1 MTYLNDAP
9 IEYDFGGSRARL
21 LVPGEQTAN
30 AYCMLE
36 ISSPAGRSTP
46 MHEHEYEDEVII
58 MLDGELEV
66 LVDDERHLVMT
77 GSSLMLPRGSRH
89 QLINKTGSTSRYMV
103 VCSPAGFERFVG
115 ACSDALS
122 SGMEP
127 RVPEDAMK
135 ARMRTVAAQFG
146 ITLYPPAPNQQPS
159 QAHTAAQ
166 RS

>member
-21 LVPGEQTAN
+21 LVSGEQTAH

-46 MHEHEYEDEVII
+46 MHEHDYEDEVII

-66 LVDDERHLVMT
+66 MVDDERHLVKT

-89 QLINKTGSTSRYMV
+89 QLINRTGSTSRYMV

-115 ACSDALS
+115 ACSDVLR
-122 SGMEP
+122 SGMAP
-127 RVPEDAMK
+127 RVPDDAMK
-135 ARMRTVAAQFG
+135 ARMRTAAAQFG
-146 ITLYPPAPNQQPS
+146 ITLYPPAASQQPS
-159 QAHTAAQ
+159 QAHAAVQ